1 MDSAISPATNCVK
14 ADNMATLLCLSL
26 FCALCVLCVLWIKSF
41 SFAARAAALLLVA
54 IFLADS
60 ASTPQEAARRSYL
73 GFDRNV
79 YPGDVAL
86 PILRKT
92 FAFSSYW
99 LSPPPGEKTNTW
111 SGKREV
117 LRSLDF
123 GLLVLFRGPQ
133 IRELQRVWS
142 ELPSNRSA
150 SRQRAQAEK
159 RATSDARQAAAAAKK
174 EGFPAH
180 TVIFLD
186 IEEGGRLPAV
196 YHAYLRAWVDELT
209 LAGFRAGVYCS
220 GMPVSEDHGAT
231 IITADDIR
239 RNIGTRDVVYWV
251 FNDACPPS
259 PGCAA
264 PRDVHLPSG
273 SGVPYAAVWQFA
285 QSPRRKEFTSRCAAT
300 YHRDGNCYAPG
311 DTAHAWFLD
320 VNTAT
325 SPDPSGGAK

>member
-1 MDSAISPATNCVK
+1 MIVLPYFF
-14 ADNMATLLCLSL
+14 LLCAVFVL
-26 FCALCVLCVLWIKSF
+26 CALWGKSF
-41 SFAARAAALLLVA
+41 SFAARSAALLVVA
-54 IFLADS
+54 AFLADS

-79 YPGDVAL
+79 YPGDAAL

-92 FAFSSYW
+92 FGFSSYW

-123 GLLVLFRGPQ
+123 GFLVLFRGPQ

-150 SRQRAQAEK
+150 ARQRAQAENK
-159 RATSDARQAAAAAKK
+159 ATSDARQAVATAKK

-180 TVIFLD
+180 TVILLD

-196 YHAYLRAWVDELT
+196 YHTYLRSWVDQLA

-239 RNIGTRDVVYWV
+239 SNMGTRDVLYWV
-251 FNDACPPS
+251 YNDACPPS

-264 PRDVHLPSG
+264 PRDPPLPSA

-285 QSPRRKEFTSRCAAT
+285 QSPRRKEFTSRCGAT

-311 DTAHAWFLD
+311 DSAHVWFLD
-320 VNTAT
+320 VNSAT
-325 SPDPSGGAK
+325 SRDPSGGAK